1 MPLRSRYTA
10 VLCVALSALAGAAQA
25 VEFDEKLKAP
35 QAKSAA
41 EIRNLAENYSAT
53 FARLE
58 AASPMESVT
67 NKTLF
72 FDYFDLK
79 WQVQQALDEKRPLGD
94 LSAVGLEMRDDGRIL
109 IDLNEHPQWDPF
121 PRKLASLLPAWNL
134 ETLAPLLI
142 NRGFRERDVAAL
154 GNYIATHDLKA
165 AAYAKTLPMAIGFS
179 KLVKKYDKL
188 KVPISNGLVF
198 SFLYQRSKVEALAQI
213 EWAQGLLGVLDAQR
227 IRVLHSYLSELKGQ
241 SLWAPD
247 DVETGIP
254 ALLALMRLPD
264 YEQRAT
270 AEAKGATP

>member
-1 MPLRSRYTA
+1 MHLRSRYTA
-10 VLCVALSALAGAAQA
+10 ILCVALSALAGAAQA

-35 QAKSAA
+35 QARSAA
-41 EIRNLAENYSAT
+41 EIRNLAESYSAT

-58 AASPMESVT
+58 AASPMESVI

-94 LSAVGLEMRDDGRIL
+94 LSAVGLEIRDDGRIL

-154 GNYIATHDLKA
+154 GNYIVSHDLKA
-165 AAYAKTLPMAIGFS
+165 AGYAKTLPMAISFS

-188 KVPISNGLVF
+188 RVPVSNGLVF
-198 SFLYQRSKVEALAQI
+198 SFLYQRSKAEALAQI

-247 DVETGIP
+247 DVEKGIP